1 MILLRNPLGRRTMLR
16 GLGTTMALPFLE
28 AMMPAAKAADIA
40 ARPKRLQIFY
50 SPNGMMMEGYR
61 PATPPVAGVGH
72 AITTSGLVLP
82 STLEPLAPHRDQ
94 LTVISGLGHPSAAA
108 MGDRPAG
115 HGRSC
120 PAFLTG
126 THVRQTEGTDIR
138 CAISVDQVYANHL
151 GDTTQ
156 LSSLELGI
164 DQSSLLGSCDIGYS
178 CAYTNGISWRNPTV
192 PLPVTANPR
201 DVFERLFGDGDALD
215 TKSRLAQLRRQS
227 SILDFV
233 MDDTARL
240 SGHLGT
246 ADRHKLDEYLDATRD
261 IERRIQRTMAS
272 GGDAAGGAQASVID
286 RPAGIPDSFD
296 EHVRMMIDLQVLA
309 MQADITRVGSFMIGR
324 ELSNRTYPEIGVPDS
339 HHMLSHHG
347 HNPDK
352 IAKLERI
359 NRHHMTYFAYYLQR
373 MKDVKDGEGSL
384 LDRTLVLRGSAF
396 GDPNE
401 HDHMD
406 LPVIVAGGLTS
417 GNRHLVV
424 EPKTTA
430 SNLLL
435 AALQLLDMPARSFG
449 DSTGPLTA
457 LAGG

>member
-1 MILLRNPLGRRTMLR
+1 MLR
-16 GLGTTMALPFLE
+16 GVGTMMALPLME
-28 AMMPAAKAADIA
+28 AMMPAARAADIA

-50 SPNGMMMEGYR
+50 TPNGMMMDSFR
-61 PATPPVAGVGH
+61 PATLGKGFA
-72 AITTSGLVLP
+72 LP
-82 STLEPLAPHRDQ
+82 STLEPLAPHRDTI
-94 LTVISGLGHPSAAA
+94 TVISGLGHPSAAA

-138 CAISVDQVYANHL
+138 CGISVDQVYARHI
-151 GDTTQ
+151 GDATQ

-164 DQSSLLGSCDIGYS
+164 DQASLLGSCDIGYS
-178 CAYTNGISWRNPTV
+178 CAYTNGISWLNPTV

-215 TKSRLAQLRRQS
+215 EKSRLAQLRRQS

-240 SGHLGT
+240 SGQLGT
-246 ADRHKLDEYLDATRD
+246 EDRRKLDEYLEATRD
-261 IERRIQRTMAS
+261 IEKRIERSMTAS
-272 GGDAAGGAQASVID
+272 AAQPTSLE

-324 ELSNRTYPEIGVPDS
+324 EISNRTYPEIGVPDS

-347 HNPDK
+347 RNPEK
-352 IAKLERI
+352 MTKLARI
-359 NRHHMTYFAYYLQR
+359 NRHHMEYFAYYLQR
-373 MKDVKDGEGSL
+373 MKEVKDGEGSL

-396 GDPNE
+396 GDSNE

-406 LPVIVAGGLTS
+406 LPLIVAGGLVK
-417 GNRHLVV
+417 GDRHIAV
-424 EPKTTA
+424 EKHMTA

-435 AALQLLDMPARSFG
+435 AALHMLDVPAASFG
-449 DSTGPLTA
+449 DSTGR
-457 LAGG
+457 LAELADA

>member
-1 MILLRNPLGRRTMLR
+1 MNLLRQPLGRRTILR
-16 GLGTTMALPFLE
+16 GLGTTIALPFLE
-28 AMMPAAKAADIA
+28 AMMPSARAADIA
-40 ARPKRLQIFY
+40 SRPKRLQVFY
-50 SPNGMMMEGYR
+50 SPNGMMMDTFR
-61 PATPPVAGVGH
+61 PTTTGAGF
-72 AITTSGLVLP
+72 ALP
-82 STLEPLAPHRDQ
+82 STLEPLAPHRDKV
-94 LTVISGLGHPSAAA
+94 TVITGLGHPSAAA

-138 CAISVDQVYANHL
+138 CNVSVDQVFARAV
-151 GDTTQ
+151 GEATQ

-164 DQSSLLGSCDIGYS
+164 DQASLLGSCDIGYS
-178 CAYTNGISWRNPTV
+178 CAYTNGISWLNPTV

-215 TKSRLAQLRRQS
+215 EQSRLAQLRRQS

-240 SGHLGT
+240 SGQLGA
-246 ADRHKLDEYLDATRD
+246 ADRHKLDEYLEATRD
-261 IERRIQRTMAS
+261 IERRIQKSMTS
-272 GGDAAGGAQASVID
+272 TAAQQSATLE

-347 HNPDK
+347 SNPEK
-352 IAKLERI
+352 MTKLSRI
-359 NRHHMTYFAYYLQR
+359 NRHHMEYFAYYLDR
-373 MKDVKDGEGSL
+373 MKSVKDGEGTL

-406 LPVIVAGGLTS
+406 LPVIVAGGLVR
-417 GNRHLVV
+417 GDRHIAVD
-424 EPKTTA
+424 KGTTM

-435 AALQLLDMPARSFG
+435 AALHVLDVPVTSIG
-449 DSTGPLTA
+449 DSTGPLRELTNA
-457 LAGG
+457 

>member
-1 MILLRNPLGRRTMLR
+1 MIVLSKPLARRTMLR
-16 GLGTTMALPFLE
+16 GLGTMMALPFLD
-28 AMMPAAKAADIA
+28 AMVPAAKAADIA
-40 ARPKRLQIFY
+40 MRPKRLQIFY
-50 SPNGMMMEGYR
+50 TPNGMMMENFR
-61 PATPPVAGVGH
+61 PAAPG
-72 AITTSGLVLP
+72 SGLVLP
-82 STLEPLAPHRDQ
+82 STLEPLAPHRQ
-94 LTVISGLGHPSAAA
+94 YLSVISGLGHPSAAA

-138 CAISVDQVYANHL
+138 CAISVDQVYAQHL
-151 GDTTQ
+151 GDVTQ

-164 DQSSLLGSCDIGYS
+164 DQASLLGSCDIGYS

-215 TKSRLAQLRRQS
+215 AKSRLAQLRRQS

-240 SGHLGT
+240 SGQLGA

-261 IERRIQRTMAS
+261 IEKRIQRTMAA
-272 GGDAAGGAQASVID
+272 GGGAQASNLE

-324 ELSNRTYPEIGVPDS
+324 EISNRTYPEIGVPDS

-352 IAKLERI
+352 IVKLARI
-359 NRHHMTYFAYYLQR
+359 NRHHMEYFAYYLQR
-373 MKDVKDGEGSL
+373 MHDTKDGEGSL
-384 LDRTLVLRGSAF
+384 LDRTLVIRGSAF

-406 LPVIVAGGLTS
+406 LPIIVAGGLVK
-417 GNRHLVV
+417 GDRHLVV
-424 EPKTTA
+424 EKKTTA

-435 AALQLLDMPARSFG
+435 AALQVLDVPVTSFG
-449 DSTGPLTA
+449 DSSGPLKA
-457 LAGG
+457 FADV

>member
-1 MILLRNPLGRRTMLR
+1 MRILRKPLSRRTMLR
-16 GLGTTMALPFLE
+16 GVGTTMALPFLE
-28 AMMPAAKAADIA
+28 AMMPAAHAADLP

-50 SPNGMMMEGYR
+50 SPNGMMMDGFL
-61 PATPPVAGVGH
+61 PATRGKGFALPP
-72 AITTSGLVLP
+72 
-82 STLEPLAPHRDQ
+82 TLEPLAPHRAAIS
-94 LTVISGLGHPSAAA
+94 VISGLGHPMAAA

-138 CAISVDQVYANHL
+138 CGVSVDQVYARHL
-151 GDTTQ
+151 GDATM

-164 DQSSLLGSCDIGYS
+164 DQASLLGSCDIGYS

-215 TKSRLAQLRRQS
+215 AASRQAQLRRQS

-233 MDDTARL
+233 MADTARL
-240 SGHLGT
+240 SDQLG
-246 ADRHKLDEYLDATRD
+246 AGDRHKLDEYLEATRD
-261 IERRIQRTMAS
+261 IEKRIQKAATS
-272 GGDAAGGAQASVID
+272 TTGPQAAGLE

-309 MQADITRVGSFMIGR
+309 MQADITRIGSFMIGR

-347 HNPDK
+347 NNPEK
-352 IAKLERI
+352 IAKLGRI
-359 NRHHMTYFAYYLQR
+359 NRHHMDYFAYYLRR
-373 MKDVKDGEGSL
+373 MGEVKDGEGSL

-401 HDHMD
+401 HDHMN
-406 LPVIVAGGLTS
+406 LPVIVAGGLVP
-417 GNRHLVV
+417 GDRHIAV
-424 EPKTTA
+424 PKGTTM

-435 AALQLLDMPARSFG
+435 AALHVLDVPDTAFG
-449 DSTGPLTA
+449 DSTGPLRELTDA
-457 LAGG
+457 